1 VTCTLFSMAT
11 AEPSNRY
18 HEDQ

>member
-1 VTCTLFSMAT
+1 VTCTLLPMAT
-11 AEPSNRY
+11 AEPSNWY